1 MDARPSHAD
10 AKPSASYRDKSGICN
25 LCRQNRNYKTGGGT
39 HSRASAGRSGRPP
52 PGHNGRGPAFKGKRP
67 QTDCS
72 IGHAVLG
79 VLPEVAGRTSFIH
92 STGMVR
98 SYSWL
103 RYTVTTSISLKS

>member
-1 MDARPSHAD
+1 MTFSLFGAYYTKNIPARQLACHE
-10 AKPSASYRDKSGICN
+10 I
-25 LCRQNRNYKTGGGT
+25 RNYKTGGET
-39 HSRASAGRSGRPP
+39 RFRASAGRARRLPTCCNGGRPV
-52 PGHNGRGPAFKGKRP
+52 FKGKRP
-67 QTDCS
+67 RTDRS
-72 IGHAVLG
+72 IGHALPG